1 LKGCFKNLKIHAWK
15 SRRREKS
22 GRRKKKDHRI
32 SIATPPLSCLG
43 SKGRSRCGA
52 SMP

>member
-1 LKGCFKNLKIHAWK
+1 MNGN
-15 SRRREKS
+15 REGERKVEE
-22 GRRKKKDHRI
+22 KKKDHRI

-43 SKGRSRCGA
+43 SKGRSRRDA